1 MVENLESMICVFDVG
16 RQRSDER
23 SHVFVRKARNQ
34 FSWVAA
40 SGNYGSPRVVGLVDL
55 VTYLLFI
62 QDPQGQHE
70 WRSASGPT
78 SHREELIARKENLLV
93 PDYWTRLPVDN
104 FPIYRK
110 SDKYC

>member
-1 MVENLESMICVFDVG
+1 MVENLEGMICVFDVG

-55 VTYLLFI
+55 VTYLHNKHIFNNYLWI
-62 QDPQGQHE
+62 RPL
-70 WRSASGPT
+70 A
-78 SHREELIARKENLLV
+78 
-93 PDYWTRLPVDN
+93 
-104 FPIYRK
+104 
-110 SDKYC
+110 